1 MNTKKITAGLLAGV
15 MLVSSALVS
24 CSNSN
29 GEPPKSKRTNVY
41 NGDEITLPEGISYV
55 NGVDYKNNN
64 VYVNYTA
71 TYTVT
76 RNELG
81 EEVERKNGYYWE
93 GSQEDSDGETTTL
106 PDGWYYDYLNLQNI
120 TTVNT
125 ETGES
130 TTVSIPNDIPGYL
143 QSMAI
148 DNNGIVDMVYVEY
161 NWNEETGN
169 SQNTYSLVKIDP
181 TTGELKDTIDLT
193 DSFTAAN
200 VDISATY
207 INSFKVADNGDLY
220 IVAENMYLV
229 FDSNMN
235 YKTKFEFDSGW
246 INYISVG
253 DDKVYLVY
261 YEDNSQKICVV
272 ENGTKTDFKGD
283 NVKTVLSN
291 MYDFMGFYNGQLY
304 YRTSTGVSKY
314 DPNTDTIAEEMN
326 YINSDVAQNQINSIK
341 LIPDGRL
348 LITTN
353 SSYSSDSNQTTIQL
367 MSRVPDEELQEE
379 IIVTLGAIY
388 SNYNIV
394 NAVIKFNKQNTGVR
408 VSLVT
413 YDQYNNEENEY
424 SGAVTQFN
432 NDIITGN
439 LPDIVLLNSSLPVE
453 SYFQKGI
460 FADLNEYIDDAE
472 NGINR
477 SDYLSNILDATTVDG
492 KLYSLIMSFSIQ
504 TLIAKSKYVGTESGW
519 TFEEM
524 LDVINNMPEGM
535 TAFFSSSRD
544 EIIQS
549 FFGNCMDLF
558 IDWDTGET
566 KFETQGF
573 IDFIKFLAQCPE
585 EGYWEAYY
593 NSQGDGYVYDEQ
605 AETEMQ
611 QKYELRYYNDL
622 GLLEFGYLSSFTDF
636 LYDRNTFASDEI
648 TPIGY
653 PTDSGNGA
661 IIVPNIEL
669 AISQSSKVKSQAWDV
684 LKFFLTDENIK
695 SKNYYFSP
703 NISAME
709 TMAESAADNFYYY
722 ENTDDDYSWYIEQ
735 GYSEDYV
742 EYLKKSNQAFD
753 QEVVDITM
761 DIIKNASVVSRSD
774 SDLLEIIN
782 EELSGY
788 FGGTKSAEE
797 TAKVIASRA
806 KIYISEHS

>member
-81 EEVERKNGYYWE
+81 EEVERKTGYYWE

-246 INYISVG
+246 INYFSVG

-353 SSYSSDSNQTTIQL
+353 SYSSDTNQTTIQL

>member
-130 TTVSIPNDIPGYL
+130 TTVSIPSDIPGYL

-169 SQNTYSLVKIDP
+169 SQNTYSLIKIDP

-246 INYISVG
+246 INYFSVG

-353 SSYSSDSNQTTIQL
+353 SYSSDTNQTTIQL

-439 LPDIVLLNSSLPVE
+439 LPDIVLLSSSLPVE

-544 EIIQS
+544 EIIQY

-735 GYSEDYV
+735 GYSDDYV